1 MEVTAVFSGNF
12 FLPDIAEFVIYVY
25 VFYLIKLF
33 N

>member
-1 MEVTAVFSGNF
+1 MEVTAVFSAKS

-25 VFYLIKLF
+25 VFYLIKLV